1 MCASRQENINTF
13 ISAHCVLFVDREAF
27 DHSHYGVFEDFKVM
41 AEGLL
46 EATLSS
52 LGANADR
59 FAKVRAASCMSGGGP
74 PARRGG
80 CAVAMEGE

>member
-1 MCASRQENINTF
+1 MNTF
-13 ISAHCVLFVDREAF
+13 VSAHCVLFVDREAF
-27 DHSHYGVFEDFKVM
+27 DHSHYAVFEDFRVM

-59 FAKVRAASCMSGGGP
+59 FAKVR
-74 PARRGG
+74 PAIAMLP
-80 CAVAMEGE
+80 AVARCMT